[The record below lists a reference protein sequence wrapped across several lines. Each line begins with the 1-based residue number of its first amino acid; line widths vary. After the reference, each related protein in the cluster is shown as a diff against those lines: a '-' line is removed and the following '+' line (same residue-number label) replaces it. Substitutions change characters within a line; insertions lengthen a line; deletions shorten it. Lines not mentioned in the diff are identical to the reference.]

1 MADFKIEK
9 EFFKKGFKIIAGV
22 DEVGRGALF
31 GPVVAS
37 AVVMPPYTMREELS
51 EILTEI
57 DDSKVLAPK
66 KRKKLAGI
74 IVKEAASVGIGYA
87 SNLEIDQ
94 ENIYWA
100 SLNAMERAVQNLS
113 ITPNLLLIDGFYLKN
128 LDYNQICVPQGDCK
142 SISIA
147 AASIVAKVVRDE
159 LMALLDEVYRGYSIK
174 KNKGYG
180 TKEHYQALKEKGPTH
195 MHRFSFNLGEKR
207 DGS

>member
-1 MADFKIEK
+1 MADFEIEK
-9 EFFKKGFKIIAGV
+9 EFFEKGFRMIAGV

-37 AVVMPPYTMREELS
+37 AVIMPPYTLRKELS
-51 EILTEI
+51 EIITEI

-74 IVKEAASVGIGYA
+74 IVKGAASVGIGLA
-87 SNLEIDQ
+87 TNLEIDQ

-100 SLNAMERAVQNLS
+100 SLSAMKRAVHNLS
-113 ITPNLLLIDGFYLKN
+113 ISPDLLLIDGFYLKD
-128 LDYNQICVPQGDCK
+128 LDYWQICVPQGDCR

-147 AASIVAKVVRDE
+147 AASIVAKVIRDE
-159 LMALLDEVYRGYSIK
+159 MMVLLDKVYRGYALE

-180 TKEHYQALKEKGPTH
+180 TKEHYQALKKKGPTH

-207 DGS
+207 DGP